1 MDLREVFKFYMGY
14 NKGNIRKIL
23 RIFNH
28 DRTRKIEHQVFRLE
42 PENLMFKKETG
53 RNWFSNTVVD
63 DWNGLSNQA
72 VSAEAFGT
80 VRENYTFID
89 GDDRWKY
96 VGIFHT
102 STATCRP
109 DAFLHI
115 YLFLMFLCSYYQM
128 RVFAVF
134 SALP

>member
-1 MDLREVFKFYMGY
+1 MRSILYEARLKLLNLHSLDRRRLRVDLREVFKFYMGY

-23 RIFNH
+23 RICNH

-72 VSAEAFGT
+72 VSAEAFGNCK
-80 VRENYTFID
+80 R
-89 GDDRWKY
+89 K
-96 VGIFHT
+96 
-102 STATCRP
+102 
-109 DAFLHI
+109 LHI
-115 YLFLMFLCSYYQM
+115 Y
-128 RVFAVF
+128 RWG
-134 SALP
+134 